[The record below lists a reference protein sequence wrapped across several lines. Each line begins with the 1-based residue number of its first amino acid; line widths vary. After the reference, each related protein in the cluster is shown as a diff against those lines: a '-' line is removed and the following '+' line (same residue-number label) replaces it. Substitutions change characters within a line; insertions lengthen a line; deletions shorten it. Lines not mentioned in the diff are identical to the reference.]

1 MMMIGYLLA
10 HLVRLNVGVLMAL
23 IDLLW
28 IRKAQVGL

>member
-10 HLVRLNVGVLMAL
+10 HLVRLNVGVLIPL

-28 IRKAQVGL
+28 IPKPQVSL